1 MHSKLSRVRA
11 RISGRYALVIAAVVV
26 VGLPAGALAS
36 GEGRALLGGTRS
48 PAHGTFSRE
57 TEVIANNATYGTR
70 QSNKRQGDG
79 GGAIYGCR
87 SNTANEPC
95 VRGVNLRDGHAFGFD
110 TKKGKEGGS
119 ITIGDPTGVPFTT
132 NATGTVKNLSAD
144 KVDGKDA
151 TDLAAAGDLLF
162 AAVNADGSL
171 VAGARGATAST
182 RSNPANQTYTVTFGR
197 DVSQCSYT
205 ANPVGASS
213 DFSLG
218 VSSGATSDAATS
230 KPNDVVVDERDAPSP
245 AGDNPGRGFHLQVMC

>member
-1 MHSKLSRVRA
+1 MS
-11 RISGRYALVIAAVVV
+11 RISGRYVLATAAVVV

-36 GEGRALLGGTRS
+36 GEGRSLLGGTRN
-48 PAHGTFSRE
+48 PAHGTLTRE
-57 TEVIANNATYGTR
+57 TEVIANNSTYGTR
-70 QSNKRQGDG
+70 QSNKKLGDG

-87 SNTANEPC
+87 SNTGNEPC
-95 VRGVNLRDGHAFGFD
+95 VRGVNLRDGHAFAFD

-151 TDLAAAGDLLF
+151 TDFAAAGDMLF

-171 VAGARGATAST
+171 VAGSRGATGST

-197 DVSQCSYT
+197 DVSKCSYT
-205 ANPVGASS
+205 ASPVGASS
-213 DFSLG
+213 DFALG
-218 VSSGATSDAATS
+218 VSSGATGDAATT
-230 KPNDVVVDERDAPSP
+230 KPNDVIVDQRDATSP
-245 AGDNPGRGFHLQVMC
+245 AGDNTGRGFHLQVIC